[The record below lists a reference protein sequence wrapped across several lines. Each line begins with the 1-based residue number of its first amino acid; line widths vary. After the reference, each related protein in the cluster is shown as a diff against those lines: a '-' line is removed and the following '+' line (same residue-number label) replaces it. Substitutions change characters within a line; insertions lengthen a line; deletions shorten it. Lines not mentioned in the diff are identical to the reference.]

1 MLATPADPIQASPED
16 RLPHLPASREPVTL
30 ICYSLI
36 CHSLIWYYPN
46 EMPLIP
52 KKDI

>member
-1 MLATPADPIQASPED
+1 MSATPAEQIQASPED

-30 ICYSLI
+30 ICHSLI
-36 CHSLIWYYPN
+36 CYSFIWYPPN

>member
-1 MLATPADPIQASPED
+1 MSATPAEQIQASPED

-30 ICYSLI
+30 ICD
-36 CHSLIWYYPN
+36 SLIWYSPN